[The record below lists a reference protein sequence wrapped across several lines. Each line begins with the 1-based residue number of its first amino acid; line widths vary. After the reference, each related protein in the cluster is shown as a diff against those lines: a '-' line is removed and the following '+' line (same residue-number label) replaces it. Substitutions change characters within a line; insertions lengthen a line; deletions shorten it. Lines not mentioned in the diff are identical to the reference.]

1 MDNQDRQVV
10 INSLEHSLGLSDNPC
25 LQRQSSSISDFD
37 IDAETKAIIISQEE
51 LNYLNYLKN
60 QVDLGNLLN
69 DNELQLLANF
79 KDTVQQRKI
88 AANSKFVT
96 HYATSVKGTITKIE
110 KANAKLF
117 KKLNAAPR
125 TSRSRKSIVPAEAYL
140 NREGRILFQTFKK
153 QEESNG
159 RLVNGKVSKDAM
171 DRFFEENKNVNLFN

>member
-1 MDNQDRQVV
+1 MP
-10 INSLEHSLGLSDNPC
+10 SK
-25 LQRQSSSISDFD
+25 QSSSISDFD

-60 QVDLGNLLN
+60 QSLGNLLN

-117 KKLNAAPR
+117 KN
-125 TSRSRKSIVPAEAYL
+125 
-140 NREGRILFQTFKK
+140 
-153 QEESNG
+153 
-159 RLVNGKVSKDAM
+159 
-171 DRFFEENKNVNLFN
+171 